1 MSRIAEYAKA
11 GADSQM
17 SWNLVR
23 GWIGPS
29 ESPIVFYIIFDA

>member
-23 GWIGPS
+23 GWIGP
-29 ESPIVFYIIFDA
+29 ESPNVFYIIFDA